1 MTPDDVLDWV
11 EDKFG
16 HSRGIILGKAR
27 NADVTKSRHIAMFL
41 VVERC
46 GYSFPQTGRVFGRDH
61 STILNAYH
69 KIKGLILDGRLDLK
83 MNGYTPKLRDSVK
96 LDNIIDDSLSMLKS
110 ALNRAFARNAFDTT
124 IALIELAKKLDTLG
138 KEDS

>member
-27 NADVTKSRHIAMFL
+27 NADVIKSRHIAMFL
-41 VVERC
+41 VVEKC
-46 GYSFPQTGRVFGRDH
+46 GYSFPQAARVFGKDH
-61 STILNAYH
+61 TTILSAYH

-96 LDNIIDDSLSMLKS
+96 LDNILEDSLSMLRS
-110 ALNRAFARNAFDTT
+110 AFNRSFAKNPFDTT
-124 IALIELAKKLDTLG
+124 IALCNLAKELDNLG
-138 KEDS
+138 KED

>member
-27 NADVTKSRHIAMFL
+27 NADVIKSRHIAMFL
-41 VVERC
+41 VVEKC
-46 GYSFPQTGRVFGRDH
+46 GYSFPQAARVFGKDH
-61 STILNAYH
+61 TTILSAYH

-96 LDNIIDDSLSMLKS
+96 LDNILEDSLSMLRS
-110 ALNRAFARNAFDTT
+110 SLNRSFAKNPFDTT
-124 IALIELAKKLDTLG
+124 IALCNLAKELDNLG
-138 KEDS
+138 KED

>member
-27 NADVTKSRHIAMFL
+27 NADVIKSRHIAMFL
-41 VVERC
+41 VVEKC
-46 GYSFPQTGRVFGRDH
+46 GYSFPQAARVFGKDH
-61 STILNAYH
+61 TTILSAYH

-96 LDNIIDDSLSMLKS
+96 LDNILEDSLSMLRS
-110 ALNRAFARNAFDTT
+110 SLNRAFNKKPFDTT
-124 IALIELAKKLDTLG
+124 IALCELAKKLDTLG
-138 KEDS
+138 EKD